1 MWRDKY
7 TSPMREFLNDFANV
21 DDMKKKELDFLRSL
35 FLELIKLVND
45 CYGKQAFRPSRA
57 LNAAVFEP
65 VMVGLSG
72 RLSASKAGVD
82 PKKFMVAYEKLLKDK
97 EFLRAC
103 ERVMAWEDT
112 LGTRQKLAIAAFK
125 SI

>member
-1 MWRDKY
+1 
-7 TSPMREFLNDFANV
+7 MREFLNDFANV

-35 FLELIKLVND
+35 FLESIKLVND

-57 LNAAVFEP
+57 LNAAVFEA

-103 ERVMAWEDT
+103 ERATAREDT